1 MSMKWLR
8 AVAHP
13 CLPLGENH
21 TVISNSEKHR
31 KLSGNAAAECAV
43 LIKNEQNFLPLKNGT
58 KVALFGKGTIDY
70 VPYGGGSGTVNIK
83 DCVNILKGL
92 KEKEKEG
99 KILLYAPLVNF
110 YIEQTKA
117 HPFDLYNEQVRE
129 RKENEEYGFEP
140 EVPKE
145 LIKSAAKECTTAII
159 TLSLMSLE
167 EFDRHPEK
175 GDWYLSTNEKKLID
189 DVSKEF
195 ENVVVLLN
203 ICAVRD
209 MRFIKENDKIKS
221 ALILW
226 LNGNN
231 GGAAAADLLVGDKT
245 PSGKLADTVA
255 YDITDYPSNLNFN
268 KNGKE
273 IIEQIYEE
281 DIYVGYRYFNTFK
294 DKQKKV
300 LYPFGFGLSYSN
312 FSYENTTFLKT
323 DKEIIVGVDVKNNGP
338 FKAKEIIQVYF
349 KAPNTKILCP
359 SVQLVDFNKTKLL
372 NVNETQRLTLRFN
385 ISDMAAFDDT
395 GKIKKSA
402 FVLDGGEY
410 EVFVSTSSVDH
421 IQSFKF
427 NLNETVVK
435 EVNDVLYPDTPF
447 ERLLGN
453 GEKEKVETKE
463 VKEFN
468 PVFEEIPFS
477 RPEKCE
483 IDFRKV
489 ASGEESLNDFI
500 AKLTDEELLH
510 LTKCQPF
517 SGVGSTGAT
526 GNLPQYFIPNF
537 NMADGPAGIRIEK
550 FFEVITTA
558 FPSAT
563 AIACSFDRDL
573 AHEISS
579 AGAKELKENNL
590 TVWLAP
596 ALNIHRHPL
605 CGRNFEYYSEDP
617 VLSGKMAA
625 AAVNGIQENGVS
637 ATIKHFAANNC
648 ETNRKTSNSVISQ
661 RALRE
666 IYLKGFE
673 ITVKKSNP
681 YCIMTSYNK
690 LNGVYP
696 SENYDLLGL
705 ILREEWGYKNLV
717 MTDWVNFADCVKE
730 VKAGN
735 DLKMP
740 ERDDSKM
747 FEALKDGRLNRGH
760 LTEVAKHIL
769 STYLLFE

>member
-8 AVAHP
+8 AVGHP

-21 TVISNSEKHR
+21 TVISNSAKHR
-31 KLSGNAAAECAV
+31 KLSRDAAAECAV
-43 LIKNEQNFLPLKNGT
+43 LIKNEQNFLPLKKGT
-58 KVALFGKGTIDY
+58 KVALFGKGCVDY
-70 VPYGGGSGTVNIK
+70 VAYGGGSGTVNVK

-92 KEKEKEG
+92 QEKEAEG
-99 KILLYAPLVNF
+99 KVSIFSPLAEF
-110 YIEQTKA
+110 YTEIAKT
-117 HPFDLYNEQVRE
+117 HPLNVFEEQVRMRE
-129 RKENEEYGFEP
+129 ENEEYGYEP
-140 EVPKE
+140 EVPQE
-145 LIKSAAKECTTAII
+145 LITSAAKECDTAII
-159 TLSLMSLE
+159 TLSLVSTE
-167 EFDRHPEK
+167 GCDRRAMK
-175 GDWYLSTNEKKLID
+175 GDWYLSTNEEKLIA

-195 ENVVVLLN
+195 KNIVVLLN

-209 MRFIKENDKIKS
+209 MRFIEENDKIKS

-226 LNGNN
+226 LNGND
-231 GGAAAADLLVGDKT
+231 GGAAAADLLVGDKV
-245 PSGKLADTVA
+245 PSGKMADTVA
-255 YDITDYPSNLNFN
+255 KDITDYPSDATFN
-268 KNGKE
+268 IYDEKSSY
-273 IIEQIYEE
+273 QVYEE
-281 DIYVGYRYFNTFK
+281 DIYVGYRYFSTFK
-294 DKQKKV
+294 DKQKNV

-312 FSYENTTFLKT
+312 FSYSNASFLKT
-323 DKEIIVGVDVKNNGP
+323 DSEIIVGVDVKNNGP
-338 FKAKEIIQVYF
+338 FKAKEVIQVYF
-349 KAPNTKILCP
+349 KAPNNKILCP
-359 SVQLVDFNKTKLL
+359 SVQLLDFNKTKLL

-427 NLNETVVK
+427 NLDETVVK

-500 AKLTDEELLH
+500 AKLTDEDIIH
-510 LTKCQPF
+510 LTRGQSF
-517 SGVGSTGAT
+517 SGVGFCGST
-526 GNLPQYFIPNF
+526 GNLPQYSIPNF

-550 FFEVITTA
+550 FFEIVTTA

-573 AHEISS
+573 AHEIGS

-590 TVWLAP
+590 TIWLAP

-617 VLSGKMAA
+617 VLSGEMAA

-637 ATIKHFAANNC
+637 ATIKHFIANNC
-648 ETNRKTSNSVISQ
+648 ETFRDNSNSIVSQ

-681 YCIMTSYNK
+681 FCIMTGYNK
-690 LNGVYP
+690 VNGVFS

-717 MTDWVNFADCVKE
+717 MTDWSNNADCVKE

-740 ERDDSKM
+740 VRDDSKM